1 MAALQVYKVLSR
13 GMAYWCVCP
22 LQAACRILTG
32 QSASSTRR
40 MLPCCRRRAAVYDNV
55 GALKS
60 QHCLLRP
67 PLGHK
72 VCNQVAIRQHRHLF
86 RHLCAAATAGASAAC
101 AGAAA
106 AVVAA
111 ATVGACAACADA
123 ASAMVAAGAQDSAV
137 GEEAGEDAAGHDCK
151 RQGGLERIISAASGG
166 GASMQG

>member
-111 ATVGACAACADA
+111 SG
-123 ASAMVAAGAQDSAV
+123 QDSAV